1 MKDKEKTILKIISM
15 SCLVILTIVNIA
27 DKNYVSGT
35 CFLIATISY
44 SFTLLNQ
51 KKNKENK

>member
-1 MKDKEKTILKIISM
+1 MRDKEKTILKIISM
-15 SCLVILTIVNIA
+15 SCFVILTIINIA

-35 CFLIATISY
+35 CFLIATIAY

-51 KKNKENK
+51 KKSN

>member
-15 SCLVILTIVNIA
+15 SCFVILTILNIA

-35 CFLIATISY
+35 CFLIATIAY
-44 SFTLLNQ
+44 SFTFLNQ
-51 KKNKENK
+51 KKNKENN

>member
-15 SCLVILTIVNIA
+15 SCFVILTIIHIA
-27 DKNYVSGT
+27 DKNYVSGI

-44 SFTLLNQ
+44 SFTFLNQ
-51 KKNKENK
+51 KKNKESK